1 MKMNDKRLRL
11 RSLHEENQRYHDT
24 GGVSE
29 NNRDRGFI
37 PAFMDTVTGDAYP
50 SRFANGKLAP
60 VHLFDGLP
68 DTLVKKSVVTGR
80 TYALRDGLV
89 SGFLLGRRFYTRA
102 EAATEMCK

>member
-11 RSLHEENQRYHDT
+11 RSLYEENEYYHNT

-29 NNRDRGFI
+29 NNRSRGFI
-37 PAFMDTVTGDAYP
+37 PAFMDTATGNAYP
-50 SRFANGKLAP
+50 SRFANGELAP

-89 SGFLLGRRFYTRA
+89 SGFLLGRIFYTRA
-102 EAATEMCK
+102 EAAMAMCK

>member
-1 MKMNDKRLRL
+1 MSDKRLRL
-11 RSLHEENQRYHDT
+11 RSLYEENERYHGT

-29 NNRDRGFI
+29 NNRSRGFI
-37 PAFMDTVTGDAYP
+37 PAFLDTATGNAYP

-60 VHLFDGLP
+60 IHLFDGLP
-68 DTLVKKSVVTGR
+68 DMLVKKSVVTGR

-102 EAATEMCK
+102 EAATVVRK